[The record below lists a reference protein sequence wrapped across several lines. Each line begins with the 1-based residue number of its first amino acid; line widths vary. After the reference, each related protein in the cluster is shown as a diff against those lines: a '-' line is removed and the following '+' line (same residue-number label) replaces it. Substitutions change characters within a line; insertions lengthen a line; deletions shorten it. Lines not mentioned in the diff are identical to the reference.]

1 MLRRGGL
8 WVGHLLHETVENN
21 VATVAVAVRLLQLLL
36 LLMMMIAVRGFYRN
50 GVRKISSSSGS
61 SSGRSERQIIAFCC
75 YRASISCSCS
85 FSCSCCR
92 ILTSDTLT

>member
-1 MLRRGGL
+1 MLRRVGL
-8 WVGHLLHETVENN
+8 WVCYLLHETVENY

-36 LLMMMIAVRGFYRN
+36 LLMMMMIAVRGFYRN
-50 GVRKISSSSGS
+50 GIRKISSSSGS

-85 FSCSCCR
+85 FSCCR
-92 ILTSDTLT
+92 ILKSDTLT